1 MRCIF
6 VEPIR
11 QTNKANIMKTFNFTN
26 GKKETLK
33 YKEVS
38 NKEQHCYSKN
48 ELIRTFLTDN
58 IDKHENSNLDTR
70 FELV

>member
-1 MRCIF
+1 MR
-6 VEPIR
+6 
-11 QTNKANIMKTFNFTN
+11 AFNFTN
-26 GKKETLK
+26 GKKQTLK

-38 NKEQHCYSKN
+38 NKEQHCYSKD

-58 IDKHENSNLDTR
+58 IDKHENENLDTR

>member
-1 MRCIF
+1 M
-6 VEPIR
+6 
-11 QTNKANIMKTFNFTN
+11 TTYNFTN

-38 NKEQHCYSKN
+38 NKAQGCYSKN

-58 IDKHENSNLDTR
+58 IEKHENSSLDTR